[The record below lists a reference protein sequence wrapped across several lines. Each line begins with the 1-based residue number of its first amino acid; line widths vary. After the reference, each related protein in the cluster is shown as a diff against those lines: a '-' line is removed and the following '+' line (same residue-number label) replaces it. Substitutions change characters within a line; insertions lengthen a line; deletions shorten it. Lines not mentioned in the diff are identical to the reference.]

1 MENTFITIATF
12 NYSSEAHIIKGKLE
26 SEGIKAF
33 LADDFTIDVDPMLS
47 NAAGGV
53 KIKVHNSDKEK
64 ALDILKTISEYCV
77 SDTGGKI
84 TCPKCSSNKI
94 NYFSTIKDLKSLLHF
109 LLGFLIS
116 ALPFYIKYKYRCEN
130 CNTEFD
136 K

>member
-26 SEGIKAF
+26 SEGVKVF

-64 ALDILKTISEYCV
+64 ALDVLKNISEYCL
-77 SDTGGKI
+77 SDTGEKI
-84 TCPKCSSNKI
+84 TCPECNSNKI

-109 LLGFLIS
+109 LLGFFVS
-116 ALPFYIKYKYRCEN
+116 ALPFYINYKYRCEN